1 MHHMPHLHPG
11 EGAPAT
17 AALRAVTSC
26 DSSTP
31 IGPAASHDGISDSCL
46 NGTLKEPSTVFE
58 SQPRLFHKDLKRSV
72 MAHAVDQTINP
83 AVAALKP
90 SKTMAL
96 TDLALSMKEQGVD
109 VSAMSS

>member
-58 SQPRLFHKDLKRSV
+58 TVQAQMMVADMEAGIETSNHILFPYSHSPVFFTRTSSGLSWPMLWTRPSTPLWQP
-72 MAHAVDQTINP
+72 
-83 AVAALKP
+83 
-90 SKTMAL
+90 
-96 TDLALSMKEQGVD
+96 
-109 VSAMSS
+109 